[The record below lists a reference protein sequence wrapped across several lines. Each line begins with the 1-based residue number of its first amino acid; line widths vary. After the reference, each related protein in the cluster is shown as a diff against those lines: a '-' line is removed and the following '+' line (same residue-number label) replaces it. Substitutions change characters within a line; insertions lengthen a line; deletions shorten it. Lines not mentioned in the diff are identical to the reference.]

1 MPLTEEEIRLKL
13 GLDSKEID
21 EGTRRALEKI
31 VKFGKE
37 SEKAFYEHGEKPA
50 RAFHK
55 ALHQL
60 TEQMP
65 LLGRAA
71 SIALSPI
78 GGVLAGATAAAAY
91 FRDML
96 KDVNERL

>member
-1 MPLTEEEIRLKL
+1 MALTEEEIRLKL

-65 LLGRAA
+65 LLGGAA
-71 SIALSPI
+71 RIALSPI
-78 GGVLAGATAAAAY
+78 GGTLALATTAAVSLHQA
-91 FRDML
+91 L
-96 KDVNERL
+96 ERV